1 MTLIAPALLDR
12 FPDFGRPVQP
22 EQVICLADLPR
33 AAVCGRAIS
42 QELRVRDDLDTRGCG
57 AALLAR
63 LGVGLGATIAA
74 LDLAGRSVGHV
85 GPADVSYEAGV
96 VQTTTG
102 PQLSPR
108 FYFPTCPEAAQIHP
122 AEVSIVAARLMTPLV
137 FALSQNCKL
146 QAILMWQM
154 LSRAM
159 VATYDELGVE
169 LGQADAAAR
178 RVKAVLEVAPSPF
191 IAFNGAVKLAAL
203 CNGCTPQDVIANAIA
218 AYRAV
223 RQARAQ

>member
-1 MTLIAPALLDR
+1 MSLIAPALLDR
-12 FPDFGRPVQP
+12 FPDFGSPAQP
-22 EQVICLADLPR
+22 DQVICLADLPR

-63 LGVGLGATIAA
+63 LGISLGATIAA
-74 LDLAGRSVGHV
+74 LDLAGRGVGHV
-85 GPADVSYEAGV
+85 GPADVSYEAQV
-96 VQTTTG
+96 VQTANG
-102 PQLSPR
+102 PELSPR
-108 FYFPTCPEAAQIHP
+108 FYFPACPDATSPHP

-154 LSRAM
+154 LSRAI
-159 VATYDELGVE
+159 VAAYDELGVE
-169 LGQADAAAR
+169 LGQQAAATR
-178 RVKAVLEVAPSPF
+178 RAQDILNIAPSPF
-191 IAFNGAVKLAAL
+191 IAFNGAAKPMDL
-203 CNGCTPQDVIANAIA
+203 CNGCAPQDYIATAIA

-223 RQARAQ
+223 RKARAQ